1 MSFWH
6 CYSHTLKGS
15 FILIEYSNYLT
26 KGKKGEKF
34 TIRSIDNVINYLM
47 HVFMHK
53 LGNVETKD
61 SYIEPP
67 EIEKTYDGN
76 KLK

>member
-1 MSFWH
+1 MNSPII
-6 CYSHTLKGS
+6 Y
-15 FILIEYSNYLT
+15 
-26 KGKKGEKF
+26 KGKKGRKIWRF
-34 TIRSIDNVINYLM
+34 DAFDNVINYLM
-47 HVFMHK
+47 QVFMLK

>member
-1 MSFWH
+1 MNSPII
-6 CYSHTLKGS
+6 Y
-15 FILIEYSNYLT
+15 
-26 KGKKGEKF
+26 KGKKARINLRLE
-34 TIRSIDNVINYLM
+34 SIDNVINYLM
-47 HVFMHK
+47 QVIMHK

>member
-1 MSFWH
+1 M
-6 CYSHTLKGS
+6 
-15 FILIEYSNYLT
+15 
-26 KGKKGEKF
+26 
-34 TIRSIDNVINYLM
+34 TIRSIDNVSIILCQ
-47 HVFMHK
+47 VIMHK

>member
-1 MSFWH
+1 M
-6 CYSHTLKGS
+6 
-15 FILIEYSNYLT
+15 
-26 KGKKGEKF
+26 
-34 TIRSIDNVINYLM
+34 TIRSFDNVINYLM
-47 HVFMHK
+47 QVIMHK

>member
-1 MSFWH
+1 MKSKIYIIMFS
-6 CYSHTLKGS
+6 C
-15 FILIEYSNYLT
+15 
-26 KGKKGEKF
+26 
-34 TIRSIDNVINYLM
+34 
-47 HVFMHK
+47 FMLK
-53 LGNVETKD
+53 LGNVGTKD